1 MVSENIKIFN
11 KILESDN
18 WKLSKSIVYV
28 HKTTWIPISKIE
40 DDYVLIFFSKR
51 LEKETLKLLKLLNN
65 KTKFYLVSPLL
76 SDPKINRKDIDSINL
91 INIKNYLM
99 NWADYYYSFRKINF
113 DLVSNLV
120 SYCNEFDCFEELK
133 VAYDDVSS
141 KILKETY
148 DYYRNDTY
156 YKYDEVIRDEFS
168 GLYRQI
174 RINQILN

>member
-28 HKTTWIPISKIE
+28 HKTAWIPISKIE

-156 YKYDEVIRDEFS
+156 YKYDEIIRDEFS

>member
-28 HKTTWIPISKIE
+28 HKTAWIPISKIE